1 MQFKLGKITI
11 QPEDE
16 QINIPVYL
24 YEDEEFITG
33 SPLAVINYQTLFNS
47 SKCMDEYFDDAK
59 EHAKK
64 TIKLLNY

>member
-16 QINIPVYL
+16 QIDIPVYI
-24 YEDEEFITG
+24 YEDEEFITE
-33 SPLAVINYQTLFNS
+33 SPLAIINYQSLFNS
-47 SKCMDEYFDDAK
+47 SKPLAEYFDDAK
-59 EHAKK
+59 EHARK